1 MMFRGNNDNI
11 KGTVLSGN
19 IRTLYGAHQQLCACQ
34 VFHRN
39 KSEQGMFSHDT
50 VSSLYYLLMSTC
62 QVALRRE
69 KKQHTPSPSS
79 VEAKSS

>member
-19 IRTLYGAHQQLCACQ
+19 IGMLYGAHQQLCACQ
-34 VFHRN
+34 VFHKN
-39 KSEQGMFSHDT
+39 KSEQAMFSHDT
-50 VSSLYYLLMSTC
+50 VSSLYYLLMSTF

-69 KKQHTPSPSS
+69 KTTYIF
-79 VEAKSS
+79 AK